1 MENKF
6 KPPYLGAAYY
16 PEDWDESE
24 IERDIEKMK
33 LCGINVVR
41 VGEFAWH
48 KMEPKKGD
56 YHFEWLHKVVDKM
69 GDNGI
74 AVVLGTPSATPPRW
88 FTLEHPD
95 ALMEFEPGRRK
106 NHGGRRHCCSNNPAY
121 RDASA
126 IICEKMAQEFADD
139 ENVIGWQIDN
149 EIYEF
154 GDGCLCGYCRSKFI
168 KHLEAKFG
176 TVENLDKSW
185 NLNLFSQWYDSFE
198 DIPLPLDTWV
208 NPHHRLE
215 WRAFQNKSHVDF
227 VAMQA
232 DILHKYTSAPVGTD
246 IMPFGAMDYREM
258 YEKLDVAQFNH
269 YNEPDNIHRACFWFD
284 HLRTL
289 KSRPFWNTETA
300 SCWNG
305 NTTIGQSVKPENF
318 CYINSFLPIAL
329 GGEANMFWLWRTHWA
344 GHEMMHGSVLD
355 TSGRPQHIVGE
366 IQKTAEHF
374 KRAEEFLNSTRVVTD
389 AAFHYTSLNWLLWQ
403 TQHVVN
409 KLEYDPTLYDD
420 FYRPLVDLGI
430 RPDVIDAAQELD
442 RYKILFSPMTLTL
455 EEYSLGERIKKW
467 VADGGVWVVGPLSD
481 ARDIAGAKYR
491 DRPFGILEDIIGEQW
506 LYGVPDSQGNI
517 KTEWSDGEELIA
529 DKYYQVFASECGAL
543 AHITAG
549 HSALEGKAVI
559 LEKQYGKGLV
569 IVLGTFPSVGDIKK
583 LYAYALGK
591 ADIEHGLTP
600 DGNIMAVRREGAEH
614 RGLILAEYANAG
626 GRYIL
631 QNEMTDILTGQTV
644 SGEIT
649 LKPYSVMILESE

>member
-1 MENKF
+1 MNNKF
-6 KPPYLGAAYY
+6 NPPYLGAAYY

-24 IERDIEKMK
+24 IDFDIEKMK
-33 LCGINVVR
+33 LCGINAVR

-48 KMEPKKGD
+48 KMEPKKGEF
-56 YHFEWLHKVVDKM
+56 HFEWLHKIVDKM
-69 GDNGI
+69 GANGI
-74 AVVLGTPSATPPRW
+74 AVVLGTPTATPPRW
-88 FTLEHPD
+88 FTLENPD

-121 RDASA
+121 REASA
-126 IICEKMAQEFADD
+126 VICEKMAQEFADD

-154 GDGCLCGYCRSKFI
+154 GDGCLCSHCRGKFI
-168 KHLEAKFG
+168 KHLEKKFG
-176 TVENLDKSW
+176 TVENLDESW

-198 DIPLPLDTWV
+198 DIPLPVDTWV

-232 DILHKYTSAPVGTD
+232 EILHRYTSAPVGTD
-246 IMPFGAMDYREM
+246 TMPFGAMDYREM

-289 KSRPFWNTETA
+289 KARPFWNTETA

-305 NTTIGQSVKPENF
+305 NTTIGQSIKPENF

-355 TSGRPQHIVGE
+355 TSGREQHIFGE
-366 IQKTAEHF
+366 IKKTAEHF
-374 KRAEEFLNSTRVVTD
+374 ARAAEFLNSTHVVTD
-389 AAFHYTSLNWLLWQ
+389 AAIHYSSLNWLLWQ

-409 KLEYDPTLYDD
+409 NLEYDPTLYDE

-430 RPDVIDAAQELD
+430 RPDVIDEAQELD
-442 RYKILFSPMTLTL
+442 KYKILFSPMTLTL
-455 EEYSLGERIKKW
+455 EEHSLGERIKKW
-467 VADGGVWVVGPLSD
+467 VADGGVCVAGPLCD
-481 ARDIAGAKYR
+481 VRDIAGAKYR
-491 DRPFGILEDIIGEQW
+491 DRPFGIIEDIIGEKW

-517 KTEWSDGEELIA
+517 KTEWADGEELCA
-529 DKYYQVFASECGAL
+529 DRYYQIFAGGDGEL

-549 HSALEGKAVI
+549 HSALEGKSVI
-559 LEKQYGKGLV
+559 LEKQYGKGLL
-569 IVLGTFPSVGDIKK
+569 IVLGTFPSEKDIKK
-583 LYAYALGK
+583 LYSYALGK
-591 ADIEHGLTP
+591 AGVAHNAAP
-600 DGNIMAVRREGAEH
+600 DGNIMAVRREGGCR
-614 RGLILAEYANAG
+614 RGLILAEYANKG

-631 QNEMTDILTGQTV
+631 ENEMTDILTGEVV

-649 LKPYSVMILESE
+649 LAPYQVMILE